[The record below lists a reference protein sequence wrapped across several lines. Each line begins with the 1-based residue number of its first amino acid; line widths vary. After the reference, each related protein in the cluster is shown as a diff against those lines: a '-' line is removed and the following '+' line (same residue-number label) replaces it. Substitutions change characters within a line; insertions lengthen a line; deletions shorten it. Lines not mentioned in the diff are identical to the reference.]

1 MLRVHVVR
9 YMYDERW
16 SYTDAHD
23 NCDDHDDNDDDN
35 DNNTSWYGMIILCNA
50 DECRLPMQEVIYM
63 ELTYVGAGGV
73 VQ

>member
-23 NCDDHDDNDDDN
+23 NCDNHDDNDDDN
-35 DNNTSWYGMIILCNA
+35 DNNTSWYGINTGAMQMSADYLCKRSYIWNS
-50 DECRLPMQEVIYM
+50 PM
-63 ELTYVGAGGV
+63 
-73 VQ
+73 